1 MLLRVDVRGWP
12 CLVVGGG
19 PVGARRALRLAD
31 AGAVVTVVAPDAV
44 DELVD
49 AAADGR
55 LRWECRTH
63 DGSGMSHLRLVV
75 AATDDST
82 VNARVAADAPPG
94 CLVSRADDADHGEVG
109 FPALAADDGVEVA
122 VASTGGVPGLSRWV
136 ADRLAVRL
144 DDLTGLD
151 APGRALLAELLG
163 ELRRETPPSPAA
175 MAADPDRPGVD
186 WRTGLD
192 RTMLDPVVLD
202 LIRSGRRA
210 EAKERLQACLSS
222 S

>member
-1 MLLRVDVRGWP
+1 MLLSLDVRGWP

-19 PVGARRALRLAD
+19 VVGARRALRLAD
-31 AGAVVTVVAPDAV
+31 AGASVTVVSPDAV
-44 DELVD
+44 DAIAD
-49 AAADGR
+49 AAAAGR
-55 LRWECRTH
+55 LDWERRAH
-63 DGSGMSHLRLVV
+63 DGSGMGHLRLVV
-75 AATDDST
+75 AATDDDA

-94 CLVSRADDADHGEVG
+94 CLVCRADDAGLGEVG

-122 VASTGGVPGLSRWV
+122 VASAGAVPGLSRWL
-136 ADRLAVRL
+136 AERLAGAL
-144 DDLTGLD
+144 DGVTGLD
-151 APGRALLAELLG
+151 ATGRSLLAELLS
-163 ELRRETPPSPAA
+163 EIRSEHAPSSEA

-186 WRTGLD
+186 WRSGLD